1 MFFFPFPQ
9 MKLIFNIFL
18 NSFRNGVE
26 MVYDGERKKEA
37 LVDFA
42 MKASGPI
49 VSMIDSGEDFSK
61 VRSLINVILS
71 ERYSCML

>member
-1 MFFFPFPQ
+1 
-9 MKLIFNIFL
+9 
-18 NSFRNGVE
+18 